1 MVICREVDDLL
12 QDFIDDKLSTAEY
25 ERVTG
30 HYRACAAC
38 FGKYQDAL
46 AIIEVLKK
54 VSVPPASA
62 DFASRTLTAA
72 SSAGQRRSIRVPG
85 RLAAGIAA
93 SMAMLALIFVFS
105 DSRNLGRDNVVILLG
120 DEVKVIK
127 VAIDSA
133 HAIDG
138 VKMTIDISENL
149 EISGYGDQKK
159 ISWKAD
165 LKKGTNVIALPISAL
180 ARGEGEITARVR
192 LNDRVKIFKIKTRG
206 NPIDKVQH
214 GYKLIM
220 EV

>member
-1 MVICREVDDLL
+1 
-12 QDFIDDKLSTAEY
+12 
-25 ERVTG
+25 
-30 HYRACAAC
+30 
-38 FGKYQDAL
+38 
-46 AIIEVLKK
+46 
-54 VSVPPASA
+54 
-62 DFASRTLTAA
+62 
-72 SSAGQRRSIRVPG
+72 
-85 RLAAGIAA
+85 
-93 SMAMLALIFVFS
+93 
-105 DSRNLGRDNVVILLG
+105 
-120 DEVKVIK
+120 
-127 VAIDSA
+127 
-133 HAIDG
+133 
-138 VKMTIDISENL
+138 MTIDISENL